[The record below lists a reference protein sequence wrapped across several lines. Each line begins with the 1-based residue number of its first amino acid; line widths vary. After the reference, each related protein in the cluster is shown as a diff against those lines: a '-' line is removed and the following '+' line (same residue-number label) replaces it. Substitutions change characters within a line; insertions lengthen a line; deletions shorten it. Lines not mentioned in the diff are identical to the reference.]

1 MAERGEREILESL
14 EQRLEAIE
22 RRLQATGGEG
32 TEGSEG
38 PDAAAR
44 ARYGLRTTVFVS
56 AMLAVFV
63 LLTYL
68 CYLYLP
74 ELFSITFGLF
84 FVFLILAT
92 GLAVDAF
99 VLPTDTFRRISGNAI
114 ATAVFWLSIVFL
126 AVSGV
131 RLGTNII
138 SDPFGGEEGT
148 RPADAGGYAPDSA
161 PGDPAGTDQ
170 GGGEAGAGA
179 EAAAR
184 PGAAASAQDGGLSGA
199 AGEAAR

>member
-1 MAERGEREILESL
+1 MAERSEREILESL
-14 EQRLEAIE
+14 EQRLAAIE
-22 RRLQATGGEG
+22 QRLQVTGGEG
-32 TEGSEG
+32 GEA

-56 AMLAVFV
+56 AMLAVFA

-99 VLPTDTFRRISGNAI
+99 VLPTDTFRRISSNAI

-148 RPADAGGYAPDSA
+148 RPADAGGYAADSA
-161 PGDPAGTDQ
+161 PGEPAGADQ
-170 GGGEAGAGA
+170 GGGEAEAG
-179 EAAAR
+179 AAAR
-184 PGAAASAQDGGLSGA
+184 PGAAAPAQDGGLSGA
-199 AGEAAR
+199 AGETAR

>member
-1 MAERGEREILESL
+1 MAERSEREILESL
-14 EQRLEAIE
+14 EQRLETIE
-22 RRLQATGGEG
+22 RRLQAAGGEG

-38 PDAAAR
+38 QDAAAR
-44 ARYGLRTTVFVS
+44 ARYGLRTVVFVM
-56 AMLAVFV
+56 AMLAVFAV
-63 LLTYL
+63 LTYL

-99 VLPTDTFRRISGNAI
+99 VLPTDTFRRISSNAI

-161 PGDPAGTDQ
+161 PGEPAGADQ
-170 GGGEAGAGA
+170 GGGEAEAG
-179 EAAAR
+179 AAAR
-184 PGAAASAQDGGLSGA
+184 PGAAAPAQDGGLSGA
-199 AGEAAR
+199 AGETAR

>member
-1 MAERGEREILESL
+1 MAERSEREILESL

-22 RRLQATGGEG
+22 CRLQVASGEGGEA
-32 TEGSEG
+32 

-44 ARYGLRTTVFVS
+44 ARYGLRTAVFVS
-56 AMLAVFV
+56 AMLAVFAV
-63 LLTYL
+63 LTYL

-99 VLPTDTFRRISGNAI
+99 VLPTDTFRRISSNAI

-148 RPADAGGYAPDSA
+148 RPADASGYAPQDA
-161 PGDPAGTDQ
+161 AGEPAGA
-170 GGGEAGAGA
+170 GPGGEAGAEA
-179 EAAAR
+179 EAEAGAAAR
-184 PGAAASAQDGGLSGA
+184 SGAAASAQDGGLSGS